1 MRRKPTITIDEMVC
15 QGFDK
20 LVGRGHISQVIESS
34 VRPRVAGAELEDGYR
49 RIAHREDR
57 EADALVWA
65 EAAVGDAADE
75 AR

>member
-20 LVGRGHISQVIESS
+20 LVGRGHISPVIESS

-49 RIAHREDR
+49 QMAR
-57 EADALVWA
+57 EAEALEWA